1 MKRLFFL
8 LLIWL
13 PLAVAA
19 QTTSVEAVVIDA
31 QSRQPLPF
39 ASIFIDNTNS
49 TITNAEGAFRIVCNP
64 EDRIRVSYVGYKTI
78 FIDAN
83 SLPVQVELEPMTTE
97 LGEVTV
103 LPINSLLKKA
113 IEVNMKQLKSNR
125 KQKASFFYRQTA
137 FADSTC
143 YEFMEAFLGGNSA
156 VWLRNLAL
164 SKGRFAG
171 IQPDSLHYYSF
182 YANFFTTSQIQVTP
196 LPGRSVEAED
206 HFPLTKYYDRHY
218 DVRGEWIG
226 DGDDRLLAVHFSP
239 KPTKALVIEGTLY
252 FDAQTLLLCKMEGK
266 ELNLIVKHLKAGI
279 DSKLRKL
286 YEYLGA
292 EIYDDVYDTE
302 FNFVV
307 NMTEDRGFLEV
318 QSVAID
324 EVHELYGE
332 TIRTSSVLFNVGDRN
347 IGRSKRLE
355 REDSM
360 QEEIAKRGYD
370 KVFWE
375 NNEIVLRTP
384 IEETVMQLFE
394 GHQLFG
400 VFQ

>member
-1 MKRLFFL
+1 M
-8 LLIWL
+8 
-13 PLAVAA
+13 
-19 QTTSVEAVVIDA
+19 
-31 QSRQPLPF
+31 
-39 ASIFIDNTNS
+39 
-49 TITNAEGAFRIVCNP
+49 
-64 EDRIRVSYVGYKTI
+64 
-78 FIDAN
+78 
-83 SLPVQVELEPMTTE
+83 
-97 LGEVTV
+97 
-103 LPINSLLKKA
+103 
-113 IEVNMKQLKSNR
+113 
-125 KQKASFFYRQTA
+125 
-137 FADSTC
+137 
-143 YEFMEAFLGGNSA
+143 
-156 VWLRNLAL
+156 
-164 SKGRFAG
+164 
-171 IQPDSLHYYSF
+171 
-182 YANFFTTSQIQVTP
+182 
-196 LPGRSVEAED
+196 
-206 HFPLTKYYDRHY
+206 
-218 DVRGEWIG
+218 
-226 DGDDRLLAVHFSP
+226 
-239 KPTKALVIEGTLY
+239 IEGTLY
-252 FDAQTLLLCKMEGK
+252 FDAQTLLLRKMEGK

>member
-13 PLAVAA
+13 PLAVVA

-31 QSRQPLPF
+31 QNHQPLPF

-49 TITNAEGAFRIVCNP
+49 TITNAEGAFRIACNP
-64 EDRIRVSYVGYKTI
+64 DDRIRISFVGYKTI

-83 SLPVQVELEPMTTE
+83 SLPAQVGLEPMTTE
-97 LGEVTV
+97 LNEVTV

-113 IEVNMKQLKSNR
+113 IEVNMKQLKKNR

-137 FADSTC
+137 FTDSTC

-182 YANFFTTSQIQVTP
+182 YTNFFTTSQIQVTP
-196 LPGRSVEAED
+196 LPGRTVETD
-206 HFPLTKYYDRHY
+206 DRFPLTKYYDRHY
-218 DVRGEWIG
+218 DVSGEWIG

-239 KPTKALVIEGTLY
+239 KPTKMLVLECTLY
-252 FDAQTLLLCKMEGK
+252 FDAQTLLLRKMEGK

-286 YEYLGA
+286 YEYLGD
-292 EIYDDVYDTE
+292 EVYDDVYETE

-332 TIRTSSVLFNVGDRN
+332 TIRTSSILFNVGDRN
-347 IGRSKRLE
+347 IGRGKRLE
-355 REDSM
+355 HGDSM

-384 IEETVMQLFE
+384 VEEAVMKLFE